1 MTEPNIIPSLE
12 VEPLEEQ
19 LLKAVADVLGLG
31 RENISLLDSF
41 LELGGDGEA
50 ATRLRRACMD
60 EGMALT
66 TKDILRCR
74 TLAELQTCV
83 MPCSRSPGSVDPY
96 EPIPIAPREIR
107 KTQGSPA
114 PTEASKSRPRHSS
127 NSSVSSNNQARAEL
141 EEVLSRHSLV
151 SQVVV
156 MNPKAGLL
164 EGRTLAVLTLTSI
177 EPMPND
183 TEEIRL
189 VPSTQML
196 VASTQLATLRRAV
209 EGSFGKASVPDTWV
223 VLSQMPLTE
232 SGEVDRR
239 RIRTWSQNINE
250 DSYTRIMRLDSQNV
264 LQAPSTDMERS
275 VQRVVSKVLQ
285 LPQDHVGVNFTFP
298 QLGGDEMTAK
308 ELVARCK
315 HESIYITADEVLRNA
330 TLTDLATAA
339 SQRGGIVHRWDEERL
354 EWFELSPMQQLYFRT
369 PVGGDDQRRTLS
381 KAAYRFNQ
389 SHLLRLTKPCLV
401 EDIQAAVEAIV
412 GHHPMLRCRFL
423 NQEGKWSQRIMPDVT
438 GSYSFSHH
446 TVSSDEEVKLVVE
459 RSQAAMDIQNWPVFA
474 VDYLQ
479 AHDGQQM
486 LYLLAHRL
494 VADLLSWRIIV
505 HDLDEL
511 LANGSLLSHR
521 SMPYHKWIELHQVA
535 ALEAEGEGSSLPMG
549 LIDQSYWGLK
559 DKPNA
564 YEDAVE
570 TSFSISSELTSI
582 LQDTCNQV
590 FQTDTADIYI
600 ACLMLSFA
608 QTFADRPVPVVWV
621 HEHGRDSLVEEADIS
636 ETVGL
641 LTSLAPLL
649 EKVAGAD
656 NIVDV
661 LRKIKDNRRMSSAS
675 GALQFASKLYTSSGK
690 GASRLDDPL
699 EVVFSYTGCMEN
711 LQRSNGILE
720 QIFIPGQT
728 LTSRTSDIGPTVGR
742 LTMFEVNTVV
752 EEGRAKVKFVYNRY
766 SNHQDRISS
775 WISNYEHLL
784 LEAIGRLRY
793 HAHGLTLSDVPY
805 LDITYDGL
813 KKLSKNCVDAL
824 RLSSVRDIED
834 IYPVTANQQR
844 LLVAQAQRPDSN
856 IIRTIV
862 ELVVPTGEAIDTSRL
877 CLAWQFVAAR
887 HAALR
892 TVFAESVTQTGLY
905 DQIVL
910 RKVSPEM
917 LFIDAVPS
925 DDPIDELSS
934 LPDIDVMEA
943 KPPHRLT
950 ICRTPLKTFLSLEI
964 SSVVCDVSFS
974 CDLTRRRSN
983 LVQAASVD
991 TLLRDLWH
999 GYCTRRT
1006 ISAPV
1011 HFSYPDY
1018 IQMLKTTRQGR
1029 SLKYWTDLL
1038 ATIRPCMFPNLTSRS
1053 VDGQVSFVHTELD
1066 VASSELA
1073 AFATSQRV
1081 TEEAIARLAWAL
1093 VLRAYTGD
1101 NDTCFGCS
1109 TSGRER
1115 FVDGLTEAVGSF
1127 ANTVP
1132 CAVRLQP
1139 NESVGSSLQTVDEQ
1153 LKNSLLHQ
1161 FVSIPEVEH
1170 AIGIKGGTHLFNSW
1184 ISYTG
1189 EPPEQD
1195 RSITQSDLQ
1204 LKPVEKHHCTS
1215 YDVSFHIRHLNG
1227 RLVLDG
1233 ASRLFPEKQ
1242 TVSVANAFG
1251 AAVRAIISY
1260 VDSSVGD
1267 ISLFN
1272 DRDFAQIVAWG
1283 NDQTTDLTPRDKTV
1297 VHDLVTRHAFQ
1308 NPTSQAVCAW
1318 DGDLTYQ
1325 QLVGAATTLA
1335 HYLVESGVG
1344 PHAVVPV
1351 VLEKSRRAPV
1361 ALLAV
1366 LITGAAFVS
1375 LDVEEL
1381 DSTQAVFDQ
1390 LDAKVVI
1397 TAGQAA
1403 TVLGNLFEKV
1413 IVLNDSLFLQ
1423 MPEYN
1428 ESLPSIATP
1437 DDTACI
1443 IVSPT
1448 STNAARGIA
1457 FSHSALSTAFLT
1469 QGPALRI
1476 TPKSRVMQVSSLNSD
1491 IALSEIFTTLS
1502 HGGCVCIPSS
1512 IERLQNYTADVQRM
1526 RVTWSYMTPLL
1537 LRRLDP
1543 VQLPTLKAVCFR
1555 TQSLDEDTYSAWAG
1569 KVNVVLAY
1577 GAPDVCPLGISFLN
1591 VVGPGDLK
1599 SIGRPLAGN
1608 FWIVD
1613 PEDHRKLMP
1622 VGAVGE
1628 LIIEGPTLGHTY
1640 PGLQTGDETHREL
1653 ELHGGR
1659 RTQNF
1664 KTGHHRV
1671 RYLEDGVLQFVPS
1684 KRDDIQID
1692 GHAVDL
1698 TQIEMHIRRTLGH
1711 GVDVMVEAIVFQGAK
1726 AVPVLAAFVGL
1737 GERVFYGG
1745 DDLANPS
1752 PAIIETVHMVKQLI
1766 DSGLKNVVAPHLI
1779 PSIIVPVRRLP
1790 VSTSLKVNKSSLKQ
1804 LIHGLSREQLESLAA
1819 SPSSTTMQT
1828 IRLKPLPLTQVEE
1841 SVRGI
1846 LSGVLGIEPSA
1857 IGSTDGFLDVGG
1869 DEVLAAKLVVAC
1881 RHAGINL
1888 SIADVLRNATLTELC
1903 RSITT
1908 TDDSTLPEPYS
1919 PVDVLQST
1927 PQQRGSSTEAFIQK
1941 VLAPKLGVDRK
1952 SVKEVADTS
1961 AMQTRYI
1968 ESGMLRG
1975 RANIDYFTFTFS
1987 GGIDGNRLEEAC
1999 QMLGTIHPILRTAFT
2014 PHNRRVYQAVLK
2026 SFSVAFERHS
2036 CPAWK
2041 VSSTTKKVIGQDQT
2055 APIAF
2060 NKPMTKFI
2068 FVDGGKQSTLI
2079 LRLSKA
2085 QHDDLSIALLVK
2097 DLKRLYDNNDNPPR
2111 RPSYCEFVR
2120 SIAHSNSDDAQQYW
2134 QKILEGGKMTQV
2146 IQHAKPY
2153 RLTVHVKTLRHKML
2167 VGSLSNLGISFETVL
2182 KSAWAMVL
2190 ASLSASADVLFGEII
2205 DGRHVRLSDGHSV
2218 ASVMG
2223 PTINT
2228 IPVRI
2233 QFPDT
2238 PLSPLELLQY
2248 VHGQRIAGIPHEN
2261 MGFLDIVERCTPWPY
2276 WTRFSTVVQHQ
2287 HETTTI
2293 IPGEPKAFHLGS
2305 ASCVLD
2311 VLESMAKDVYD
2322 FSVHS
2327 IMRGQGRVELGLT
2340 FCTDRVPEELA
2351 EHALRLL
2358 SETVNMLTSVSIMQP
2373 VVPSA
2378 HQYRAMQ
2385 KRIPLPPRPPS
2396 SGAGS
2401 TTALSPSETEHYNFS
2416 SLIPPYHARTIQ
2428 TAISK
2433 AWATTLNPKKLGVPD
2448 EHIHRAA
2455 FFDLWGSL
2463 IPAAQLAAQLNRAL
2477 PKLGLPGLDTSA
2489 PILSMENIIDHPTML
2504 MQFEL
2509 IAGKMLGN
2517 QTIPQHHTPLSASGS
2532 ETTLISSTRRKP
2544 SMSVSSSAANV
2555 AKSLRRIASTI
2566 AHSTP
2571 AATTPVPATEAN
2583 AVVPVLPSI
2592 SPGSRPTEI
2601 SPLTPAPQL
2610 PLLPHFSPVAPD
2622 IFTTPTPTTAT
2633 TTSPPQPPH
2642 VSPNPSSA
2650 ESMTT
2655 SSTASSS
2662 STRHSSNEGR
2672 GQGEG
2677 EEAEAGERADVLG
2690 PLRSEVAGRVRLLTQ
2705 GLGLQRGG
2713 GEVKTGGGGEELVSP
2728 LSAASGRSGRFWEG
2742 RGR

>member
-1 MTEPNIIPSLE
+1 MTEPNIIPLLE
-12 VEPLEEQ
+12 IEPLEEQ
-19 LLKAVADVLGLG
+19 LLTVVSNVLGLK

-41 LELGGDGEA
+41 LDLGGDGEA

-60 EGMALT
+60 EGMAVT
-66 TKDILRCR
+66 TRDILRCR

-83 MPCSRSPGSVDPY
+83 MLCFKSPASVDPY
-96 EPIPIAPREIR
+96 EPIPIAPLEIR
-107 KTQGSPA
+107 KFKGPPA
-114 PTEASKSRPRHSS
+114 QTEGRKSRPRHSS
-127 NSSVSSNNQARAEL
+127 NSSVSSENQPRPEL
-141 EEVLSRHSLV
+141 EEALRRHSLV

-164 EGRTLAVLTLTSI
+164 EARTLAVLTLASI

-209 EGSFGKASVPDTWV
+209 EGSLGKAWVPDTWV

-250 DSYTRIMRLDSQNV
+250 DSYARIMRLDSQTV
-264 LQAPSTDMERS
+264 LQVPSTDMERS

-298 QLGGDEMTAK
+298 QLGGDETTAK

-339 SQRGGIVHRWDEERL
+339 SQRGGIVHRWDEEKS
-354 EWFELSPMQQLYFRT
+354 ETFELSFMQQLYFLT
-369 PVGGDDQRRTLS
+369 PMGGDSQRRTLS
-381 KAAYRFNQ
+381 KAAYRLNQ

-412 GHHPMLRCRFL
+412 GHHPMLRSRFL
-423 NQEGKWSQRIMPDVT
+423 NQNGKWSQSILPDVT
-438 GSYSFSHH
+438 GSYSFFLSHH
-446 TVSSDEEVKLVVE
+446 TVSSDEELKLVVE
-459 RSQAAMDIQNWPVFA
+459 RSQAAIDIQKGPVFA

-486 LYLLAHRL
+486 LYLVAHRL
-494 VADLLSWRIIV
+494 VADLPSWRIIV

-521 SMPYHKWIELHQVA
+521 SMPYHKWTELHRVA
-535 ALEAEGEGSSLPMG
+535 ALEAEGEGSSLPIG

-559 DKPNA
+559 GKPNA
-564 YEDAVE
+564 YEDALE

-590 FQTDTADIYI
+590 FQTDTAEIYI

-621 HEHGRDSLVEEADIS
+621 HEHGRDSLAEEADIS

-641 LTSLAPLL
+641 FTSLAPLL
-649 EKVAGAD
+649 EKIAGAD

-661 LRKIKDNRRMSSAS
+661 LRKIKDSRRISSTTR
-675 GALQFASKLYTSSGK
+675 ALQFASKHNDSGSK
-690 GASRLDDPL
+690 VALPLDDHF
-699 EVVFSYTGCMEN
+699 EVVFSDAGCMDN

-720 QIFIPGQT
+720 QIFITGKT
-728 LTSRTSDIGPTVGR
+728 LASRTSDIGPTVGR
-742 LTMFEVNTVV
+742 LAMFEVNTVV

-793 HAHGLTLSDVPY
+793 HAHELTLSDVPY

-813 KKLSKNCVDAL
+813 KKLNRNCVDAL
-824 RLSSVRDIED
+824 KLSSIRDIED
-834 IYPVTANQQR
+834 IYPVTANQQGI
-844 LLVAQAQRPDSN
+844 LVGQAQRSDSN

-877 CLAWQFVAAR
+877 CLAWQLVAAR

-892 TVFAESVTQTGLY
+892 TVFVESVTQTGLY

-917 LFIDAVPS
+917 LFIDAVPP
-925 DDPIDELSS
+925 DDPVDELSN
-934 LPDIDVMEA
+934 LPNIDVTEA

-950 ICRTPLKTFLSLEI
+950 ICRTPPMTILSLEI
-964 SSVVCDVSFS
+964 SSAVCDAATVDILL
-974 CDLTRRRSN
+974 CDLWQTYYT
-983 LVQAASVD
+983 Q
-991 TLLRDLWH
+991 
-999 GYCTRRT
+999 RT
-1006 ISAPV
+1006 IPAPV
-1011 HFSYPDY
+1011 RFSYPDY
-1018 IQMLKTTRQGR
+1018 IEMLKTTRQGR

-1038 ATIRPCMFPNLTSRS
+1038 ATTRPCVFPNLTSRS
-1053 VDGQVSFVHTELD
+1053 VDGQVSFVRTELD

-1073 AFATSQRV
+1073 AFGTSQGV
-1081 TEEAIARLAWAL
+1081 TEEAIIRLAWAL

-1101 NDTCFGCS
+1101 SDTCFGCS
-1109 TSGRER
+1109 TSGRDR
-1115 FVDGLTEAVGSF
+1115 FVDGLTEAVGSL

-1139 NESVGSSLQTVDEQ
+1139 NESVGSSLQTADEQ
-1153 LKNSLLHQ
+1153 LKTSLLHQ
-1161 FVSIPEVEH
+1161 FVSVPEIEH
-1170 AIGIKGGTHLFNSW
+1170 ALGNKGGTHLFNTW
-1184 ISYTG
+1184 ISYIG
-1189 EPPEQD
+1189 GSSEQD
-1195 RSITQSDLQ
+1195 RSITESDLQ
-1204 LKPVEKHHCTS
+1204 LKLVAQHHCTS
-1215 YDVSFHIRHLNG
+1215 YDVSLHIRHLG
-1227 RLVLDG
+1227 GKVVLDA
-1233 ASRLFPEKQ
+1233 ASCLFPEKQ
-1242 TVSVANAFG
+1242 TMNVANAFG
-1251 AAVRAIISY
+1251 AAVRAIISS
-1260 VDSSVGD
+1260 VDSSVRD
-1267 ISLFN
+1267 ISLFT

-1283 NDQTTDLTPRDKTV
+1283 NDQTTDLTRRDKTV
-1297 VHDLVTRHAFQ
+1297 VHDLVTRHTFQ

-1351 VLEKSRRAPV
+1351 VLEKSRWAAV

-1366 LITGAAFVS
+1366 LITGAAFVP

-1381 DSTQAVFDQ
+1381 DSTEAVFDQ
-1390 LDAKVVI
+1390 IDAKVVI
-1397 TAGQAA
+1397 TAGQAV

-1437 DDTACI
+1437 DDNACI
-1443 IVSPT
+1443 IFSPT
-1448 STNAARGIA
+1448 STNAATGMA
-1457 FSHSALSTAFLT
+1457 FSHSALSIAFLT

-1476 TPKSRVMQVSSLNSD
+1476 APKSRVMQVSSLNSD

-1526 RVTWSYMTPLL
+1526 RVTWSYMTPPLS
-1537 LRRLDP
+1537 RRLDP
-1543 VQLPTLKAVCFR
+1543 AQLPTLRAVCFR
-1555 TQSLDEDTYSAWAG
+1555 TQSLDGDTYSAWAG
-1569 KVNVVLAY
+1569 KVNIVLAY
-1577 GAPDVCPLGISFLN
+1577 GAPDFCPLGISFLN
-1591 VVGPGDLK
+1591 VVDPSDLK
-1599 SIGRPLAGN
+1599 SIGRPLAGS

-1628 LIIEGPTLGHTY
+1628 LIIEGPTLGHTF
-1640 PGLQTGDETHREL
+1640 PGPETGHETQREL

-1659 RTQNF
+1659 KTQYF
-1664 KTGHHRV
+1664 KTGHSRV
-1671 RYLEDGVLQFVPS
+1671 RYLEDGVLQFVSS

-1711 GVDVMVEAIVFQGAK
+1711 GVDVMVEAIAFQGAK
-1726 AVPVLAAFVGL
+1726 TVPVLAAFVGL

-1752 PAIIETVHMVKQLI
+1752 SAIIETVHMVKQLI

-1790 VSTSLKVNKSSLKQ
+1790 VSGSLKVDNSSLKQ

-1819 SPSSTTMQT
+1819 SPNPTTMQA

-1841 SVRGI
+1841 SVQGI
-1846 LSGVLGIEPSA
+1846 LSGVLNIEPSA

-1869 DEVLAAKLVVAC
+1869 DDVLAAKLVVAC
-1881 RHAGINL
+1881 RHKGINL
-1888 SIADVLRNATLTELC
+1888 SISDVLRNATLTELC
-1903 RSITT
+1903 RSMTT

-1919 PVDVLQST
+1919 PVDVSQPT

-1941 VLAPKLGVDRK
+1941 VLAPKLGVNRK
-1952 SVKEVADTS
+1952 AVKEVADTS

-1975 RANIDYFTFTFS
+1975 RANIHYFTFTFS

-2014 PHNRRVYQAVLK
+2014 AHNRRVYQAVLK
-2026 SFSVAFERHS
+2026 SCSVVFERHS
-2036 CPAWK
+2036 CPVWK
-2041 VSSTTKKVIGQDQT
+2041 VSSMTKKVIGQDQT

-2068 FVDGGKQSTLI
+2068 FVDGGKQSTLL

-2085 QHDDLSIALLVK
+2085 QYDDLSIALLVK
-2097 DLKRLYDNNDNPPR
+2097 DLKRLYDNTDNPPR

-2120 SIAHSNSDDAQQYW
+2120 SIAISNSDDAQQYW
-2134 QKILEGGKMTQV
+2134 HKLLEGAKMTQV
-2146 IQHAKPY
+2146 VEHTKPF

-2190 ASLSASADVLFGEII
+2190 ASLSASADVVFGEII

-2233 QFPDT
+2233 QFPDA

-2248 VHGQRIAGIPHEN
+2248 FHGQRIAGIPHEN
-2261 MGFLDIVERCTPWPY
+2261 MGFLDMVERCTPWPY

-2293 IPGEPKAFHLGS
+2293 IPGQPKAFHLGS

-2311 VLESMAKDVYD
+2311 VLESKAKDVYD

-2351 EHALRLL
+2351 EHALHLL

-2385 KRIPLPPRPPS
+2385 KRIPSPLPSRPPS

-2401 TTALSPSETEHYNFS
+2401 TTVLSPSETEHYNFS
-2416 SLIPPYHARTIQ
+2416 SLLPPDQARTIQ

-2433 AWATTLNPKKLGVPD
+2433 AWASTLNPKKLGVPD

-2463 IPAAQLAAQLNRAL
+2463 IPAAQLAAQLNRSL
-2477 PKLGLPGLDTSA
+2477 PKLGLTGLDTSA
-2489 PILSMENIIDHPTML
+2489 PILSMEDIIDHPTML

-2517 QTIPQHHTPLSASGS
+2517 QTIPQYHTTLSASGS
-2532 ETTLISSTRRKP
+2532 ETTLVSSTRRKP
-2544 SMSVSSSAANV
+2544 SMSVSSSAAIV

-2571 AATTPVPATEAN
+2571 AATTPVPATETN
-2583 AVVPVLPSI
+2583 AVPLTTSI
-2592 SPGSRPTEI
+2592 PPDLRPAEI
-2601 SPLTPAPQL
+2601 SPLNPAPQL

-2622 IFTTPTPTTAT
+2622 IFTTPTPTIAT
-2633 TTSPPQPPH
+2633 TTSSPHPPH
-2642 VSPNPSSA
+2642 TSPNPSSA

-2662 STRHSSNEGR
+2662 STRHSSNGGR
-2672 GQGEG
+2672 GDGEGEG

-2690 PLRSEVAGRVRLLTQ
+2690 PLRSGVAGRVRLLTQ

-2728 LSAASGRSGRFWEG
+2728 LSGGSERSVRFWEG
-2742 RGR
+2742 RGGEAG